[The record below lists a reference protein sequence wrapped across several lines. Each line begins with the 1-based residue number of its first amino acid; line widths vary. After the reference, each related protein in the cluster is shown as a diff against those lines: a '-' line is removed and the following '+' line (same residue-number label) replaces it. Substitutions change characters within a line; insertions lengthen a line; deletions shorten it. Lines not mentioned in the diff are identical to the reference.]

1 MLLRKGLETNEYIDD
16 WEKINKTST
25 PEKEDIYS
33 HLNMEG
39 ITDADYG
46 YANRVCKD
54 FEIKNL
60 GEYYDLHVQSDTLLL
75 ADVFENLR
83 IMCLKIYEL
92 DPAKLLSASG
102 LAWL

>member
-60 GEYYDLHVQSDTLLL
+60 GEYYDLYVQSDTLLL

>member
-25 PEKEDIYS
+25 PEKEDIY
-33 HLNMEG
+33 
-39 ITDADYG
+39 
-46 YANRVCKD
+46 
-54 FEIKNL
+54 IKNL
-60 GEYYDLHVQSDTLLL
+60 GEYYDLYVQSDTLLL